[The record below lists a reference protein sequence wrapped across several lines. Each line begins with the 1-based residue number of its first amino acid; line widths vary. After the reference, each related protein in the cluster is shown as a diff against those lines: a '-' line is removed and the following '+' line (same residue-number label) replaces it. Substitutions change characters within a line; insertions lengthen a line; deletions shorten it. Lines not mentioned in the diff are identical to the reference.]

1 MERHE
6 LIEKL
11 TEIQNANY
19 NSFKGTNEAIL
30 HSSEDIADLIAKIKV
45 GHQIKQE
52 ALKAQFRGF
61 LLEIIVDCKVD
72 DKAFFKLHGKI
83 KELEN

>member
-1 MERHE
+1 
-6 LIEKL
+6 
-11 TEIQNANY
+11 
-19 NSFKGTNEAIL
+19 
-30 HSSEDIADLIAKIKV
+30 
-45 GHQIKQE
+45 
-52 ALKAQFRGF
+52 